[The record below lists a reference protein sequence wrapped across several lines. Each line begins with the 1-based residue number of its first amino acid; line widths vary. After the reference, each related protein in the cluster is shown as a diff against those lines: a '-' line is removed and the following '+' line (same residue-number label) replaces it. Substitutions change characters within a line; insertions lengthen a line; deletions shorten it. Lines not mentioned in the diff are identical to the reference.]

1 LISRTR
7 PSGGKISAPNCK
19 EVAVGTRQGRLDTH
33 GAIPHAHDVQA
44 NAIAPPR
51 AALAVA
57 TAAAS
62 CGSTEKRA
70 MDGFEGKIALITG
83 GAGGIG
89 SMVCEALLENGC
101 RVVLHDLPSSDGE
114 AKARAL
120 RRRFGDER
128 AIFAPGD
135 LSDLA
140 RLKRDSEA
148 LAAEVGGFDFLVN
161 NAAIDPVAPVEAY
174 SIKEFLAVQTINAH
188 AAFILCQTLAPH
200 MKRKGAG
207 AIVNVMSVI
216 LSGGWS
222 EKVPY
227 AMSKGALLG
236 LTRSLAR
243 ELGPH
248 NIRVN
253 AVSPG
258 AIPTQLEHKHYG
270 DDRAGFEQ
278 RMIKMQSLPFRS
290 DIRDVADAA
299 LYLLSP
305 LSRFITGQ
313 ELHVNGGMYMG

>member
-1 LISRTR
+1 
-7 PSGGKISAPNCK
+7 
-19 EVAVGTRQGRLDTH
+19 
-33 GAIPHAHDVQA
+33 
-44 NAIAPPR
+44 
-51 AALAVA
+51 
-57 TAAAS
+57 
-62 CGSTEKRA
+62 
-70 MDGFEGKIALITG
+70 MDGLDGKIALITG

-89 SMVCEALLENGC
+89 SMICEALLENGC
-101 RVVLHDLPSSDGE
+101 RVVLHDLPASGGE
-114 AKARAL
+114 AKARAF
-120 RRRFGDER
+120 RQRFGDER

-135 LSDLA
+135 LSDLR
-140 RLKRDSEA
+140 RLKRESEA

-161 NAAIDPVAPVEAY
+161 NAAIDPVAPIEAY
-174 SIKEFLAVQTINAH
+174 SIEEFLAVQTINAH

-200 MKRKGAG
+200 MKQKGAG

-258 AIPTQLEHKHYG
+258 AIPTALEHKHYG
-270 DDRAGFEQ
+270 NDRAAFDQ
-278 RMIKMQSLPFRS
+278 RMITMQSLPFRS

-299 LYLLSP
+299 VYLLSP

>member
-1 LISRTR
+1 
-7 PSGGKISAPNCK
+7 
-19 EVAVGTRQGRLDTH
+19 
-33 GAIPHAHDVQA
+33 
-44 NAIAPPR
+44 
-51 AALAVA
+51 
-57 TAAAS
+57 
-62 CGSTEKRA
+62 
-70 MDGFEGKIALITG
+70 MDGFEGKVALITG

-89 SMVCEALLENGC
+89 SMVCEALLESGC
-101 RVVLHDLPSSDGE
+101 RVVLHDLPSSNGE
-114 AKARAL
+114 AKAHAL
-120 RRRFGDER
+120 RQRFGEGS

-135 LSDLA
+135 LSDLP

-148 LAAEVGGFDFLVN
+148 LAAEVGGFDYLVN
-161 NAAIDPVAPVEAY
+161 NAAIDPVAPIEAY
-174 SIKEFLAVQTINAH
+174 SIEEFLAVQTINAH
-188 AAFILCQTLAPH
+188 AAFILCQTLTPH
-200 MKRKGAG
+200 MKQKGAG

-243 ELGPH
+243 ELGQH

-258 AIPTQLEHKHYG
+258 AIPTELEHKHYG
-270 DDRAGFEQ
+270 NDRAAFDQ

-299 LYLLSP
+299 VYLLSP

>member
-1 LISRTR
+1 
-7 PSGGKISAPNCK
+7 
-19 EVAVGTRQGRLDTH
+19 
-33 GAIPHAHDVQA
+33 
-44 NAIAPPR
+44 
-51 AALAVA
+51 
-57 TAAAS
+57 
-62 CGSTEKRA
+62 
-70 MDGFEGKIALITG
+70 MDGFQGKTALVTG

-89 SMVCEALLENGC
+89 STVCEALLENGC
-101 RVVLHDLPSSDGE
+101 RVVLHDLPASDGS
-114 AKARAL
+114 ATARQL
-120 RRRFGDER
+120 CQRFGDGR

-135 LSDLA
+135 LNDLP
-140 RLKRDSEA
+140 RLKHDGDA
-148 LAAEVGGFDFLVN
+148 LAAAVDGFDFLVN
-161 NAAIDPVAPVEAY
+161 NAAIDPVAPIEAY
-174 SIKEFLAVQTINAH
+174 SIEEFLAVQTINAH

-200 MKRKGAG
+200 MKRKRAG
-207 AIVNVMSVI
+207 SIVNVMSVI
-216 LSGGWS
+216 LSGGWA

-258 AIPTQLEHKHYG
+258 AIPTALEHKHYG
-270 DDRAGFEQ
+270 NDRAAFDQ
-278 RMIKMQSLPFRS
+278 WIISKQSLLFRS
-290 DIRDVADAA
+290 DIRDVADAV

>member
-1 LISRTR
+1 M
-7 PSGGKISAPNCK
+7 K
-19 EVAVGTRQGRLDTH
+19 
-33 GAIPHAHDVQA
+33 
-44 NAIAPPR
+44 
-51 AALAVA
+51 
-57 TAAAS
+57 
-62 CGSTEKRA
+62 
-70 MDGFEGKIALITG
+70 GFEGKTALVTG

-89 SMVCEALLENGC
+89 SMVCEALLESGC
-101 RVVLHDLPSSDGE
+101 RVVLHDLPTSDGA
-114 AKARAL
+114 AKARSL
-120 RRRFGDER
+120 SQRFGDGR

-135 LSDLA
+135 LNDLS
-140 RLKRDSEA
+140 RLKHDSET
-148 LAAEVGGFDFLVN
+148 LAAAVDGFDFLVN
-161 NAAIDPVAPVEAY
+161 NAAIDPVAPIEAY
-174 SIKEFLAVQTINAH
+174 SIEEFLAVQTINAH
-188 AAFILCQTLAPH
+188 AAFILCQTLTPR
-200 MKRKGAG
+200 MKRKGGG
-207 AIVNVMSVI
+207 AIVNIMSVI

-270 DDRAGFEQ
+270 ADRAAFDQ
-278 RMIKMQSLPFRS
+278 RMIKLQSLPFRS

-299 LYLLSP
+299 VYLLSP